1 MAHEPQTG
9 VTLYGLLAEFDT
21 PGQLLKAATKVREAG
36 YTKTDAYSPF
46 PVHGMEEA
54 LGIKERAVAPIVLAG
69 GLTGLAVGYGL
80 QYWTMVMAYPMNVG
94 GRPYHAWVNFIP
106 PAFETTILFAAFS
119 AVFGML
125 ALNGLPRPHH
135 PVFGA
140 KRFALATSEK
150 FFLAIEA
157 ADPRFDAKATRDFLA
172 SLSSR
177 EVVELE
183 D

>member
-9 VTLYGLLAEFDT
+9 VTLFGLLAEFDT
-21 PGQLLKAATKVREAG
+21 PGQLLKAATKVRQAG

-46 PVHGMEEA
+46 PIHGMQEA
-54 LGIKERAVAPIVLAG
+54 LGIRERAVAPIVLAG
-69 GLTGLAVGYGL
+69 GLTGLIVGYGL
-80 QYWTMVMAYPMNVG
+80 EYWTMVIAYPMNVG

-150 FFLAIEA
+150 YFLAIVA
-157 ADPRFDAKATRDFLA
+157 SDPKFDAKATRDFLA

>member
-9 VTLYGLLAEFDT
+9 VTLFGLLAEFDT
-21 PGQLLKAATKVREAG
+21 PGQLLKAATKVRQAG

-46 PVHGMEEA
+46 PIHGMQEA
-54 LGIKERAVAPIVLAG
+54 LGIRERAVAPIVLAG
-69 GLTGLAVGYGL
+69 GLTGLMVGYGL
-80 QYWTMVMAYPMNVG
+80 EYWTMVIAYPMNVG

-157 ADPRFDAKATRDFLA
+157 ADPKFDAKATRDFLA

>member
-36 YTKTDAYSPF
+36 YTKTDAFSPF

-69 GLTGLAVGYGL
+69 GLTGLMVGYGL

>member
-1 MAHEPQTG
+1 M
-9 VTLYGLLAEFDT
+9 
-21 PGQLLKAATKVREAG
+21 
-36 YTKTDAYSPF
+36 
-46 PVHGMEEA
+46 
-54 LGIKERAVAPIVLAG
+54 
-69 GLTGLAVGYGL
+69 VGYGL
-80 QYWTMVMAYPMNVG
+80 EYWTMVIAYPMNVG

-106 PAFETTILFAAFS
+106 PAFETTILFSAFA
-119 AVFGML
+119 AVFGMF

-140 KRFALATSEK
+140 KRFALASSEK

-157 ADPRFDAKATRDFLA
+157 TDPKFDAKTTREFLA
-172 SLSSR
+172 GLSSR